1 MPELDLYLQ
10 RILEIYPDL
19 AIERASLNR
28 EGLFNDVV
36 IVNDAFV
43 FRFARREY
51 GFKDLNEEA
60 AALRLLRKHIT
71 LPIPAPFYEDHE
83 VLAYPLIPGETLRRD
98 LLMSLPE
105 TDQQAI
111 AEQLAQFFK
120 EMHGIP
126 MEEVADP
133 SIPMADALMEYED
146 WANVYQRMQDKVFP
160 LLLPHVRKWAM
171 EYFESWLSDPSN
183 FEYEPRMVD
192 TDIPPSHILFD
203 RERRRINGIIDF
215 GCAGL
220 GDPAADFSVIIY
232 HYGES
237 FLSRF
242 YKSYP
247 EAEAYLR
254 RARFHAGATEMRWL
268 LNEIEQ
274 NELALFTDHIEAA
287 SDETYNQP

>member
-1 MPELDLYLQ
+1 MTELDLYLKRVQ
-10 RILEIYPDL
+10 EISPDL
-19 AIERASLNR
+19 AIEYASLNR
-28 EGLFNDVV
+28 EGLLNDVV
-36 IVNDAFV
+36 IVNGALV
-43 FRFARREY
+43 FRFARSES
-51 GFKDLNEEA
+51 GFKDLKEEA

-71 LPIPAPFYEDHE
+71 LPIPTLFYEDHE

-111 AEQLAQFFK
+111 ADQLALFFK
-120 EMHGIP
+120 ELHGIP
-126 MEEVADP
+126 MEEVAHP

-160 LLLPHVRKWAM
+160 LLLPDVREWATGH
-171 EYFESWLSDPSN
+171 FESWLSDPAN

-192 TDIPPSHILFD
+192 TDIPPTHILFD
-203 RERRRINGIIDF
+203 RMRRRISGIIDF

-237 FLSRF
+237 FMDRF
-242 YKSYP
+242 YKIYP
-247 EAEAYLR
+247 EAEGYLR
-254 RARFHAGATEMRWL
+254 RARFHAGAIEMRWL
-268 LNEIEQ
+268 LNGIEQ
-274 NELALFTDHIEAA
+274 NDPTWFAIHNGEA
-287 SDETYNQP
+287 SDVERNQ